1 MKFNSCL
8 YSTDMSWR
16 EVNLSVD
23 VGNCFVFEVLHE
35 CFHEK
40 GIYLPVKIVIKSFVP
55 MRI

>member
-40 GIYLPVKIVIKSFVP
+40 GIYLPVKIVMKSFVL